1 MLNSD
6 LCDYSDTY
14 TAVKGTIVVK
24 TENGRVIDGWNRNL
38 TLKNNAP
45 FTNSISKINNFLIDS
60 AEGLNV
66 VMLIYIIFYVGW
78 IQPKIIKNQPVVY
91 GITQKIFQFIL

>member
-6 LCDYSDTY
+6 LCDHSDMY
-14 TAVKGTIVVK
+14 TAAKGNIVVK

-38 TLKNNAP
+38 ILKNNAP
-45 FTNSISKINNFLIDS
+45 FTNWISKINNLLIDN

-66 VMLIYIIFYVGW
+66 VMLIYIISYVGW
-78 IQPKIIKNQPVVY
+78 IQPK
-91 GITQKIFQFIL
+91 L

>member
-6 LCDYSDTY
+6 LCDYSDIY
-14 TAVKGTIVVK
+14 TAAKGNIVVK

-38 TLKNNAP
+38 ILKNNAP
-45 FTNSISKINNFLIDS
+45 FTNWISKINNLLIDN

-66 VMLIYIIFYVGW
+66 VMVIYIISYVGW
-78 IQPKIIKNQPVVY
+78 IQPK
-91 GITQKIFQFIL
+91 L

>member
-24 TENGRVIDGWNRNL
+24 RENGRVIDGWNRNL

-45 FTNSISKINNFLIDS
+45 FTNSISKINNFLIDN

-91 GITQKIFQFIL
+91 GITQKVFQFIL

>member
-6 LCDYSDTY
+6 LCDYSDIY
-14 TAVKGTIVVK
+14 TAAKGNIVVK

-38 TLKNNAP
+38 ILKNNAP
-45 FTNSISKINNFLIDS
+45 FTNWISKINNLLIDN

-66 VMLIYIIFYVGW
+66 VMLIYIISYVGW
-78 IQPKIIKNQPVVY
+78 IQPK
-91 GITQKIFQFIL
+91 L